1 MYIHI
6 FCFEYK
12 HGLLYIFMRLLGF
25 LTYQHLYN
33 SSNVEIVDI
42 PNYFIFIFLGIELL
56 FCLYY
61 DVAV

>member
-1 MYIHI
+1 
-6 FCFEYK
+6 
-12 HGLLYIFMRLLGF
+12 MRLLSF

-42 PNYFIFIFLGIELL
+42 PNYFIFIFLVIELL

-61 DVAV
+61 DVVV